1 MFDLTTL
8 IPTLLTIAVTV
19 LLTVVPV
26 YVGIMS
32 RLSSMETKL
41 EVLTKSVE
49 KHNGFAERMPAIEQ
63 QVSDLR
69 RDTDEIY
76 GRLRKLELGGGKNE

>member
-19 LLTVVPV
+19 LLTTVPV

-49 KHNGFAERMPAIEQ
+49 KHNGFAERMPAMEQ
-63 QVSDLR
+63 QITDIKRDL
-69 RDTDEIY
+69 DDIFN
-76 GRLRKLELGGGKNE
+76 RLRKLELRGKHE

>member
-8 IPTLLTIAVTV
+8 VPTLLTIAVTV
-19 LLTVVPV
+19 LLAVVPV

-41 EVLTKSVE
+41 EALTKSVE
-49 KHNGFAERMPAIEQ
+49 RHNGFAERLPVVEQ
-63 QVSDLR
+63 QISDLR

-76 GRLRKLELGGGKNE
+76 GRLRKVETGGKNE

>member
-19 LLTVVPV
+19 LLTTVPV

-49 KHNGFAERMPAIEQ
+49 KHNGFAERMPAMEQ
-63 QVSDLR
+63 QITDIKRDL
-69 RDTDEIY
+69 DDIFN
-76 GRLRKLELGGGKNE
+76 RLRKLEIGGKQ

>member
-8 IPTLLTIAVTV
+8 VPTLLTIAVTV
-19 LLTVVPV
+19 LLAVVPV

-32 RLSSMETKL
+32 RLSSMEAKFDT
-41 EVLTKSVE
+41 LTKSVE
-49 KHNGFAERMPAIEQ
+49 KHNGFAERIPVMEQ
-63 QVSDLR
+63 GIKDLK

-76 GRLRKLELGGGKNE
+76 SRLRALETGGKQ

>member
-8 IPTLLTIAVTV
+8 VPTLLTIAVTV
-19 LLTVVPV
+19 LLAVVPV

-32 RLSSMETKL
+32 RLSTMEAKFDAL
-41 EVLTKSVE
+41 NANVE
-49 KHNGFAERMPAIEQ
+49 KHNRFAERLPVVEQ
-63 QVSDLR
+63 QVADLR

-76 GRLRKLELGGGKNE
+76 ERLRKVETGGKNE

>member
-19 LLTVVPV
+19 LLTTVPV

-49 KHNGFAERMPAIEQ
+49 KHNGFAERMPAMEQ
-63 QVSDLR
+63 QITDIKRDL
-69 RDTDEIY
+69 DDIFN
-76 GRLRKLELGGGKNE
+76 RLRKLELGGKQ